1 MHKMSVFSNQLIKW
15 YRLNHRQLPW
25 RETVDPYKIW
35 ISEVLMQQTRVAQG
49 LPYYEKFIQR
59 FPTVEKMAK
68 AKQDEILQLWQGLGY
83 YSRAR
88 NMHFTAQEVIRLH
101 NGKFPSKY
109 DELIILKG
117 IGEYTASAIS
127 SFSINEKRAAVDGN
141 VYRVISRFFGIEEA
155 IDSTSG
161 KKIFKEKADE
171 IISIKFPGIHNQAMM
186 EFGATVCLPRNPLCE
201 NCIFS
206 KECVANLTGKTN
218 ELPFKSKKTKV
229 SQRFLTYL
237 VFHDS
242 ENTLLKKRDGK
253 DIWQGLFDF
262 PLVETKTEKLS
273 SVEKKELEIL
283 LKKFKVI
290 NQKPEIVKVKHI
302 LSHRELRIEFR
313 IYHLKKMI
321 SVDGYQNFEL
331 KKKKFPGVP
340 QVIMKLLEDKNW
352 FSK

>member
-1 MHKMSVFSNQLIKW
+1 MHKMGLFSNQMIKW
-15 YRLNHRQLPW
+15 YRQNLRQLPW
-25 RETVDPYKIW
+25 RETIDPYKIW
-35 ISEVLMQQTRVAQG
+35 ISEVIMQQTRVAQG
-49 LPYYEKFIQR
+49 LPYYEKFIQKY
-59 FPTVEKMAK
+59 PTVKKMAD
-68 AKQDEILQLWQGLGY
+68 ANQDEILQLWQGLGY

-88 NMHFTAQEVIRLH
+88 NMHFTAKEVMRVYK
-101 NGKFPSKY
+101 GKFPAQY
-109 DELIILKG
+109 DQLINLKG

-141 VYRVISRFFGIEEA
+141 VYRVISRYFGIEEA
-155 IDSTSG
+155 MDSTSG
-161 KKIFKEKADE
+161 KKIFKAKADE

-186 EFGATVCLPRNPLCE
+186 EFGATVCLPRKPDCD

-206 KECVANLTGKTN
+206 KDCVAYLTGKVN

-242 ENTLLKKRDGK
+242 ENTLLKKRDRK

-273 SVEKKELEIL
+273 STEKKVLEIL

-290 NQKPEIVKVKHI
+290 NQKAEIVKVKHI
-302 LSHRELRIEFR
+302 LSHRELRITFR
-313 IYHLKKMI
+313 IYPLKKVI

-331 KKKKFPGVP
+331 IKKKFPGVP

>member
-1 MHKMSVFSNQLIKW
+1 MHKMTVFSNQLIKW
-15 YRLNHRQLPW
+15 YRQNLRQLPW

-35 ISEVLMQQTRVAQG
+35 ISEVIMQQTRVAQG
-49 LPYYEKFIQR
+49 LPYYEKFIR
-59 FPTVEKMAK
+59 KYPTVKKMAV
-68 AKQDEILQLWQGLGY
+68 AHIDEILKLWQGLGY

-88 NMHFTAQEVIRLH
+88 NMHFTAQEVIRIH
-101 NGKFPSKY
+101 KGKFPSKY
-109 DELIILKG
+109 DELIKLKG

-127 SFSINEKRAAVDGN
+127 SFSVNEKRAAVDGN
-141 VYRVISRFFGIEEA
+141 VYRVISRYFGIEEA

-171 IISIKFPGIHNQAMM
+171 IISQKLPGIHNQAMM
-186 EFGATVCLPRNPLCE
+186 EFGATFCLPRNPNCE

-206 KECVANLTGKTN
+206 EKCVAHLTGKVN

-242 ENTLLKKRDGK
+242 ENIVLKKREER

-262 PLVETKTEKLS
+262 PLAETKSEKIS
-273 SVEKKELEIL
+273 STEKKELDGL
-283 LKKFKVI
+283 LKKFKAV

-302 LSHRELRIEFR
+302 LSHRELIIEFR
-313 IYHLKKMI
+313 IFALKKVNSVPGYQNIHLKKK
-321 SVDGYQNFEL
+321 N
-331 KKKKFPGVP
+331 FPGVP

-352 FSK
+352 FR